1 MFFKHALTLAAFA
14 ICSASFVQAD
24 ISARFIEGAPKDRFE
39 ITSTSDC
46 LSGPVKVTIN
56 LDGSAGGLI
65 FDTTAAG
72 AGVEVF
78 QPFELTSGG
87 SLVEQSPSVMDGD
100 KALSI
105 GLSALPKGQTVA
117 FTLDVDDTGGARE
130 ITVNGGEIA
139 GASVVLMADGER
151 KAATF
156 GADAKAV
163 LANSGCN
170 S

>member
-1 MFFKHALTLAAFA
+1 MLFKHALTLTALS
-14 ICSASFVQAD
+14 ICSASFAQAD

-39 ITSTSDC
+39 ITSNSDC
-46 LSGPVKVTIN
+46 LSGPLTVTIN
-56 LDGSAGGLI
+56 LDGSAGVLI
-65 FDTTAAG
+65 FDTTASG

-87 SLVEQSPSVMDGD
+87 SLVEQAPSVMDGD

-117 FTLDVDDTGGARE
+117 FTLDVDGTGGARE

-151 KAATF
+151 RSAKF
-156 GADAKAV
+156 GVNAKAV
-163 LANSGCN
+163 LANSGC
-170 S
+170 SS

>member
-1 MFFKHALTLAAFA
+1 MLFKRTLTLTTLVAF
-14 ICSASFVQAD
+14 SATLAQAD

-39 ITSTSDC
+39 ITSTSEC
-46 LSGPVKVTIN
+46 LKGPLTVTIN

-87 SLVEQSPSVMDGD
+87 ALVEQAPKVMDGD

-117 FTLDVDDTGGARE
+117 FTLDVDDTGGVRE
-130 ITVNGGEIA
+130 ITMNGAEIA
-139 GASVVLMADGER
+139 GASIMLLVGGES
-151 KAATF
+151 KQAMF
-156 GADAKAV
+156 GSDAKAT
-163 LANSGCN
+163 LSNSGC
-170 S
+170 SS